1 MKIKKIAAVC
11 KARGCATIWDKT
23 DSDGAMRQWIVTGAS
38 AYPVEC
44 LPYITEQH
52 LATLMDL
59 SAKQAAEIAFKHTDA
74 PEKMCL
80 DDVCDGEILCRE
92 EPYSIVYGGRGINVY
107 YAAGEAWFI
116 DFSLLQPI
124 VAEHNDMELWLR
136 KTAGGAAYFA
146 AKAELLCVGIVLP
159 LDHHE
164 NLADMLRSTGEA
176 YREHGA

>member
-124 VAEHNDMELWLR
+124 VA
-136 KTAGGAAYFA
+136 G
-146 AKAELLCVGIVLP
+146 LLCVGIVLP

>member
-11 KARGCATIWDKT
+11 KARGCAKIWDQT
-23 DSDGAMRQWIVTGAS
+23 DSNGAMRQWITTGVS

-59 SAKQAAEIAFKHTDA
+59 TAKQAEEMVFGHTDA
-74 PEKMCL
+74 PSKTCL

-107 YAAGEAWFI
+107 YAAGETWFI
-116 DFSLLQPI
+116 DYSLLQPI
-124 VAEHNDMELWLR
+124 VAEHDDMELWLR
-136 KTAGGAAYFA
+136 KAADGTPYFA
-146 AKAELLCVGIVLP
+146 AKAGLLCVGIVCP
-159 LDHHE
+159 LDHHDK
-164 NLADMLRSTGEA
+164 LARLITAAGDA
-176 YREHGA
+176 YWEISE